1 MQTVEHLEGTMTDTE
16 AGHSSEVIFLYASRE
31 PGVGQTL
38 GSPFT
43 PFSLTSV
50 FEWLQVAKVIEAS
63 IIFDYR
69 LNGLMQRLKHWGLT
83 LLK

>member
-1 MQTVEHLEGTMTDTE
+1 MLHENRESVPFREVEPDT
-16 AGHSSEVIFLYASRE
+16 GFPIY
-31 PGVGQTL
+31 
-38 GSPFT
+38 PF
-43 PFSLTSV
+43 FFYLTSV

-69 LNGLMQRLKHWGLT
+69 LNGLMQRLKHWELT